1 VKPGEPPG
9 VPEEPEENAMS
20 AATRTAYP
28 NGAARTAAEAVAT
41 GLGDLPHDDL
51 PLVVLDL
58 DRARRRYT
66 ALREAFPWVDVLYD
80 ASALAHPRLL
90 AAVADADGGF
100 AVTHDQAL
108 PALLAAGVGGRRI
121 LHATPVAHPHESR
134 AAYDAGVRHFVVDG
148 TRALES
154 FSGAPDDLRVIL
166 RLRSGLARRPAHR
179 AACGMTPDEA
189 LTAATAARALGVR
202 IAGLSLALPEDGSP
216 AEYVAEIV
224 RAVGVAADIA
234 AATGFRLRILDLGD
248 GFPGRSGD
256 HPAER
261 AELARAIRG
270 IVAPATSGV
279 TVTAAAGRAVAA
291 GCVTVVAGESRCE
304 VDPATVGE
312 LIDAGAE
319 VVVLDAGS
327 SPLHR
332 LPLLRLPL
340 TRAGAPGHRIFRRA
354 LRG

>member
-1 VKPGEPPG
+1 MP
-9 VPEEPEENAMS
+9 
-20 AATRTAYP
+20 AATRTAFP
-28 NGAARTAAEAVAT
+28 NGAARTAAEAVAA
-41 GLGDLPHDDL
+41 DLDDL

-80 ASALAHPRLL
+80 VSALAHPRLL
-90 AAVADADGGF
+90 AALAGAGGGF
-100 AVTHDQAL
+100 AVTHDEAL

-148 TRALES
+148 SRAVEG
-154 FSGAPDDLRVIL
+154 FAGAPDDLRVLL
-166 RLRSGLARRPAHR
+166 RLRPGLAPRPAHR
-179 AACGMTPDEA
+179 ALGGMTPEA
-189 LTAATAARALGVR
+189 AVTAAVAARGLGVR
-202 IAGLSLALPEDGSP
+202 IAGLSLTLPEDGSP

-224 RAVGVAADIA
+224 RSVGVAADIE
-234 AATGFRLRILDLGD
+234 AATGFRLRILDLGG
-248 GFPGRSGD
+248 GFPGRGGER
-256 HPAER
+256 PAER

-279 TVTAAAGRAVAA
+279 TVTAAAGRAVTA
-291 GCVTVVAGESRCE
+291 GCVAVVTDETRRE
-304 VDPATVGE
+304 VDLATAGE

-319 VVVLDAGS
+319 VVVLDTDS
-327 SPLHR
+327 SPHR

-340 TRAGAPGHRIFRRA
+340 LRGSGSEHRIVRRA
-354 LRG
+354 QRG

>member
-1 VKPGEPPG
+1 MP
-9 VPEEPEENAMS
+9 
-20 AATRTAYP
+20 AATRTAFP
-28 NGAARTAAEAVAT
+28 NGAARTAAEAVAA
-41 GLGDLPHDDL
+41 GLDDL

-80 ASALAHPRLL
+80 VSALAHPRLL
-90 AAVADADGGF
+90 AALADADGGF

-148 TRALES
+148 SRAVEG
-154 FSGAPDDLRVIL
+154 FAGAPGDLRVLL
-166 RLRSGLARRPAHR
+166 RLRPRLAPRPAHR
-179 AACGMTPDEA
+179 ALCGMTPEEA
-189 LTAATAARALGVR
+189 VSAAVAARGLGVR
-202 IAGLSLALPEDGSP
+202 ISGLSLTLPEDGSP

-224 RAVGVAADIA
+224 RSVGVAADIEA
-234 AATGFRLRILDLGD
+234 AAGVRPRILDLGC

-256 HPAER
+256 RPAER

-279 TVTAAAGRAVAA
+279 TVTAAAGHAVTA
-291 GCVTVVAGESRCE
+291 GCVAVVTDQARSD
-304 VDPATVGE
+304 VDLATAGE

-319 VVVLDAGS
+319 VVVIDTGS
-327 SPLHR
+327 SPHR
-332 LPLLRLPL
+332 FPLLRLP
-340 TRAGAPGHRIFRRA
+340 RAGGGSEHRIVRRA
-354 LRG
+354 ARG